1 MLDRL
6 NGMAVFVQAVRSG
19 SFTAAAK
26 KLGMSPQ
33 MVAKH
38 IAELERR
45 VATRLLNRTTRK
57 QTLTEFGRLY
67 LDTCQ
72 SVLDEVE
79 AIEMLAQ
86 SAQVKPQGR
95 LRINAPVTFGR
106 YGLVPVVTQFLN
118 KYPDVDVELTLSD
131 RLIDPADEGYEAVV
145 RLGPLDENLALV
157 ARPLRAYRLL
167 VCASPAYLRK
177 HGTPQQPADL
187 ALHECLGFAPWASEL
202 SRAWRFQRNGQVTT
216 VPVKGRLRMNDW
228 SALHS
233 AARDGFG
240 VLLGYEHAV
249 AEDLASGGLIQILS
263 EYEGPFRPIH
273 LLYAAERQMT
283 LKLRCFVDHVMETL
297 GKGQGES

>member
-19 SFTAAAK
+19 SFTAAAR

-95 LRINAPVTFGR
+95 LRVNAPVTFGR

-202 SRAWRFQRNGQVTT
+202 SQAWRFQRNGRVTT

-283 LKLRCFVDHVMETL
+283 LKLRCFVDHVMGTL
-297 GKGQGES
+297 GKGEEGS